1 MTEIEKIAAAIE
13 GQIAVANET
22 NSDFITLTKGKG
34 KKILE
39 ILNKQETSNTGRARL
54 FQCEKC
60 GYGFDDIFLT
70 DEHNFDIEP
79 RYSLYLV
86 ILLL

>member
-79 RYSLYLV
+79 RYCPNCGRSV
-86 ILLL
+86 K